1 MIPNERPFLAYLDE
15 MKIIT
20 ILLPKT
26 YHNGQVSSF
35 YLSCERKNIPLGIM
49 EKKTLES
56 DIKYI
61 CSLQK
66 EISLH
71 QPHWI
76 MDEHGGKTDLLIG
89 AVIRTSAF
97 DEKFYYDGNDLGVYC
112 EERQTHFKLWSP
124 TATKV
129 ELKLQSPNGSFFETY
144 KMKRE
149 EKGIWSAN
157 IYQDLEYYQY
167 TFRVCVNWEWREA
180 VDPYAVAVTPNGEK
194 GVIVK
199 MKKTHRAKPSLPP
212 FNHPVDAIIYE
223 THIRDF
229 TIHPNSGVQHKGL
242 YLGAAERNTTGK
254 NGDLT
259 GLSYLKDLGITHI
272 EFLPFHDFAGVDEY
286 KPNQEY
292 NWGYNPVHYNV
303 PDGSY
308 STDPADP
315 YSRIVEL
322 KDLIEQLHHEGL
334 RVIMD
339 VVFNHVYIREQSS
352 FEHIVPGYYFRHNEQ
367 GFPSNG
373 TGVGNDL
380 ASERKMVRKY
390 ILDSIRFWVMEYH
403 IDGFRFDLMGIMD
416 VDTLNAIKEL
426 CGRLSE
432 GILLLGEG
440 WNLNTPL
447 PAAKKASL
455 INQAQIPNIAQFNDV
470 FRDSTKGST
479 FNLYDKG
486 YAFGN
491 EHYMENAKEVMA
503 GSVGL
508 FHKYSPLFNEPSQSV
523 NYVECHD
530 NHTMWDKLVA
540 CFPNESES
548 TLRKYHLLATC
559 MVLLA
564 QGIPFLHSG
573 QEFFRTKLG
582 VGNSYRSPD
591 SINQLD
597 WDRKGKYSENI
608 EYIKGIIQIRKMI
621 ACFRMKSTEEIRR
634 NIHVISFPSPILGFS
649 YHNHSGLFNEI
660 RLFLNPTMERQGIE
674 IPRGEWS
681 ILADEKTTT
690 ISPNRKLPHS
700 TISIEPIS
708 LMIICK
714 NSR

>member
-1 MIPNERPFLAYLDE
+1 MISNERPFLAYLDE

-35 YLSCERKNIPLGIM
+35 YLSCEQQNIPLDIIG
-49 EKKTLES
+49 KKILES
-56 DIKYI
+56 DIKYV

-71 QPHWI
+71 QPYWI

-89 AVIRTSAF
+89 AVIRTAAF
-97 DEKFYYDGNDLGVYC
+97 DEKFYYDRNDLGVCC
-112 EERQTHFKLWSP
+112 EENQTHFKLWAP

-129 ELKLQSPNGSFFETY
+129 ELKLQSPNGTFFDTY

-157 IYQDLEYYQY
+157 ISQDLEHYQY
-167 TFRVCVNWEWREA
+167 TFRVCVNREWREA

-199 MKKTHRAKPSLPP
+199 MKKTHRPKPNLPP

-272 EFLPFHDFAGVDEY
+272 EFLPFHDFAGVDEQ

-322 KDLIEQLHHEGL
+322 KYLVEQIHREGL

-339 VVFNHVYIREQSS
+339 VVYNHVYIREQSS
-352 FEHIVPGYYFRHNEQ
+352 FEHIVPGYYFRHNEL

-416 VDTLNAIKEL
+416 VDTLNEIKDL

-447 PAAKKASL
+447 PADKKASL
-455 INQAQIPNIAQFNDV
+455 INQAQIPDIAQFNDV

-491 EHYMENAKEVMA
+491 EHYMEHAKEAMA

-508 FHKYSPLFNEPSQSV
+508 FHKYSRLFNEPSQSV

-540 CFPNESES
+540 CFPNEPES

-573 QEFFRTKLG
+573 QEFFRTKFG
-582 VGNSYRSPD
+582 IGNSFRSPD

-634 NIHVISFPSPILGFS
+634 NMHMISFPSPILGFS

-674 IPRGEWS
+674 IPKGEWS
-681 ILADEKTTT
+681 ILADEKTIT
-690 ISPNRKLPHS
+690 ISPNRKLPLS